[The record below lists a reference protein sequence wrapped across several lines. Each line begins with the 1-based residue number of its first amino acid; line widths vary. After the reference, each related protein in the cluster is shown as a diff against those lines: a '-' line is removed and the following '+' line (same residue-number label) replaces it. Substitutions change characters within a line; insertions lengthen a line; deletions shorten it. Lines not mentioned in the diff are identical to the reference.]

1 MGQPRKFKAEWGRN
15 ATAARG
21 GSPGPARRA
30 WHGVGGRNNG
40 KIAFVSKQNGGD
52 EDIWLINPDG
62 TGAAD
67 ISQNLTRDVD
77 PAFSP
82 DGSKIAFA
90 RFISDRNFDLFVMNS
105 DGTGERQITSTTA
118 SERFP
123 SWSPDGK
130 HLVYRKNVRNGK
142 FDIWTLALGPTGPG
156 TAAVNIVRDSPE
168 NDYDPEWS
176 PDGTSIAFVSER
188 FGVPNP
194 EIMVANSD
202 GTDVRRLTNNAVVDK
217 QPSWLPDASA
227 IVFTTL
233 REGNPA
239 IYRMRPDGTG
249 QVRMIPGTVK
259 DDYPAP
265 SPDGSKIAFR
275 RSLGSVDMW
284 IANAGRQRGSEDL
297 RHRRRRDRRSPGS
310 RSRRPTS
317 RSRS

>member
-1 MGQPRKFKAEWGRN
+1 MRRLLVAVVLVLLVVPG
-15 ATAARG
+15 TALAG
-21 GSPGPARRA
+21 G
-30 WHGVGGRNNG
+30 NNG

-176 PDGTSIAFVSER
+176 PDGTSIV
-188 FGVPNP
+188 
-194 EIMVANSD
+194 
-202 GTDVRRLTNNAVVDK
+202 VRLG
-217 QPSWLPDASA
+217 
-227 IVFTTL
+227 TL
-233 REGNPA
+233 RCPEPGDHGREQRRHGRPA
-239 IYRMRPDGTG
+239 ADEQR
-249 QVRMIPGTVK
+249 
-259 DDYPAP
+259 
-265 SPDGSKIAFR
+265 R
-275 RSLGSVDMW
+275 RSTSSHPGCPTPRPSSSRPC
-284 IANAGRQRGSEDL
+284 ARGT
-297 RHRRRRDRRSPGS
+297 RRSTGCG
-310 RSRRPTS
+310 PTA
-317 RSRS
+317 RARCG